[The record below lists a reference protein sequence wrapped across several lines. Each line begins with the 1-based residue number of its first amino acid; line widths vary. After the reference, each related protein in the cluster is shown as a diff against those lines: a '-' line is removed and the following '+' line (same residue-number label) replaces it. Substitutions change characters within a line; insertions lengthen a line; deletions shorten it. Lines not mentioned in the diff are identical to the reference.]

1 VDYTYGEIAPCCMGI
16 FENKLGGRICVAG
29 YYPWDQLQNLS
40 KSTQIK
46 AVMQWLSKDNLA
58 AHIASFHRINLWV
71 RETEAG
77 RFAIVLLNAYGD
89 PAEAIEIIVRTEQPT
104 LTFYDNHGV
113 QTAVSATATRSGQT
127 RFTLPAIEPWGMA
140 LLSI

>member
-1 VDYTYGEIAPCCMGI
+1 MGI
-16 FENKLGGRICVAG
+16 FENKLGGRVCVAG

-46 AVMQWLSKDNLA
+46 SVMQWLSRDSLA

-71 RETEAG
+71 RETTPG

-89 PAEAIEIIVRTEQPT
+89 SAEAIEIVVRTQRPT
-104 LTFYDNHGV
+104 LTFHDNHGT
-113 QTAVSATATRSGQT
+113 QSTVSASATLSGQT
-127 RFTLPAIEPWGMA
+127 QFTLPAIEPWGIA